1 MIKME
6 KKKCLDGQVIPYR
19 LDREL
24 SRLSRVE
31 ETNSRVLTNLALPS
45 SVSIERVLGE
55 AGAADGRRPVATR
68 DSHYQQDAD
77 GDARIALRRKA
88 LERALQGYQ
97 RMIRDS
103 RNPNFTV

>member
-1 MIKME
+1 M
-6 KKKCLDGQVIPYR
+6 IPYR

-31 ETNSRVLTNLALPS
+31 ATNSRILTNLTLPN

-55 AGAADGRRPVATR
+55 AGAADGRRPGGASR
-68 DSHYQQDAD
+68 GSHHHQQDTD
-77 GDARIALRRKA
+77 GDARIVLRRKA

-103 RNPNFTV
+103 QNPNLAV